1 MATTE
6 LVEALPST
14 LSMREKAMLKE
25 EINKRHNGNFSAGY
39 VPIFESTLHKTGLR
53 GRKALLFYG
62 LVVGLFIVSL
72 ANLAVTMMLVGVL
85 RIGYGMES
93 LEFLPGAQLVRFLN
107 NADLGRVILHKGVI
121 GAFKDS
127 DLTITGNAHPVIVR
141 TVEHG
146 RPGRPRSEV
155 ASGASLEV
163 GPDRTVV
170 SNVGEFRVRSPTTGR
185 TIFSTEYQGFDLPK
199 GIPNLN
205 VKEAHVSR
213 LTSAKQD
220 SLLISSPYQIMLK
233 GNAGLDM
240 EGQNVTL
247 SAGHNLFLR
256 SVNQSVTLDGR
267 KGIRLSVDKLP
278 ISTDPS
284 SGAQF
289 QYKLCVCMPSGRLFR
304 VPVREQGFGCN
315 DVRFPESIN
324 PCS

>member
-1 MATTE
+1 MY
-6 LVEALPST
+6 LFLQQVPPST

-107 NADLGRVILHKGVI
+107 NADLGSVILHKGVL

-127 DLTITGNAHPVIVR
+127 DLTFTGNNQPASLL
-141 TVEHG
+141 TVEPR
-146 RPGRPRSEV
+146 RPGRPQSD
-155 ASGASLEV
+155 AATGPSLEV
-163 GPDRTVV
+163 GPEKTVV
-170 SNVGEFRVRSPTTGR
+170 SNVKEFRVRSPTTGR
-185 TIFSTEYQGFDLPK
+185 TVFSTEYQGFDLPK

-205 VKEAHVSR
+205 VQEAHVSR
-213 LTSAKQD
+213 LTSSKQD

-247 SAGHNLFLR
+247 AAGHNLFLR
-256 SVNQSVTLDGR
+256 SVNQSITLDGR

-278 ISTDPS
+278 ISVDPP

-289 QYKLCVCMPSGRLFR
+289 QYKLCVCMPSGRVFR

>member
-1 MATTE
+1 
-6 LVEALPST
+6 LSIFVFLQALPST

-127 DLTITGNAHPVIVR
+127 DLTITGNAHPASLKIFF
-141 TVEHG
+141 
-146 RPGRPRSEV
+146 V

-256 SVNQSVTLDGR
+256 SNQSVTLDGR